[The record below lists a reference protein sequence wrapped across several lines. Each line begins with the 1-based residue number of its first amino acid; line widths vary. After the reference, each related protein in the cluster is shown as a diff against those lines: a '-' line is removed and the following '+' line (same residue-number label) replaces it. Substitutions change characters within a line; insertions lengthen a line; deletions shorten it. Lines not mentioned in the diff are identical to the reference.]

1 MGINFERYHR
11 ASNILRINFDF
22 PDLSSEVFKEKINK
36 LIYQAF
42 GSESEISWLNNKQV
56 EIITVQYINT
66 DILNKIIEE
75 INNPTKNIGYQH
87 SYAQD
92 CIGYQG

>member
-1 MGINFERYHR
+1 MEINFTRYHR

-22 PDLSSEVFKEKINK
+22 PDLSKEIFKKDVNK

-42 GSESEISWLNNKQV
+42 GSESEISWLNDKQV

-66 DILNKIIEE
+66 DMLNKIIEKISE
-75 INNPTKNIGYQH
+75 STENIGYQH
-87 SYAQD
+87 GYAQD